1 MKSFQLGE
9 MLGFKA
15 KYEHQGV
22 QRTDR
27 FLGSWEE
34 IGAQRLAAVFL
45 ARALAGSCLPW
56 TQPSPEFWR
65 SIIWELLTAPD
76 NLLFATSIVHF

>member
-15 KYEHQGV
+15 RYENQGV
-22 QRTDR
+22 QRTDS

-45 ARALAGSCLPW
+45 ARALSGSCLPW
-56 TQPSPEFWR
+56 TQPNPEFWR
-65 SIIWELLTAPD
+65 SVNWESLTAPN
-76 NLLFATSIVHF
+76 NLPFATSIAHF

>member
-45 ARALAGSCLPW
+45 ARALSGSCLP
-56 TQPSPEFWR
+56 
-65 SIIWELLTAPD
+65 
-76 NLLFATSIVHF
+76 